1 MGTRKIAVV
10 TVTYNS
16 GDQIGPFLHS
26 LHEGGTTAEAAV
38 VVDNAS
44 PRHDDTRAQ
53 AEEAGARFLL
63 LDDNHGYGGG
73 INAGVASLEPDIEY
87 VLISNPDV
95 IVSPGSVATLAA
107 ALDADPRVGAVGPR
121 ILTEEGDVY
130 PSARAQPSLVTGA
143 GHALFSRIWRN
154 NPWTQRYH
162 NDVAGPTLA
171 SSVGWLSGACLLL
184 RRSAFDGIG
193 GFDESYFMYFE
204 DVDLGRR
211 LREAGWDIRYVPE
224 ASVVHMGARST
235 SQESGK
241 MLAAHH
247 SSAYLF
253 LSRRYP
259 HWYQAP
265 LRIAIRFGLWA
276 RLRWSLRKGA

>member
-1 MGTRKIAVV
+1 MSTRKIAVV

-16 GDQIGPFLHS
+16 GDQIGPFLRS
-26 LHEGGTTAEAAV
+26 LGGGGASPEAAV

-44 PRHDDTRAQ
+44 PRHEDTRAQ
-53 AEEAGARFLL
+53 TEAAGARFLL
-63 LDDNHGYGGG
+63 LDDNRGYGGG
-73 INAGVASLEPDIEY
+73 INVGVASLAPDVDY

-95 IVSPGSVATLAA
+95 IVSPGSIDALAA
-107 ALDADPRVGAVGPR
+107 ALDADPGVGAVGPR

-143 GHALFSRIWRN
+143 GHAIFSRVWRN

-162 NDVAGPTLA
+162 NDVAGPTGA
-171 SSVGWLSGACLLL
+171 ASVGWLSGACLLL
-184 RRSAFDGIG
+184 RKNAFDGIG

-211 LREAGWDIRYVPE
+211 LHEAGWDIRYVPE

-259 HWYQAP
+259 RWYQAP
-265 LRIAIRFGLWA
+265 LRAAIRVGLWA
-276 RLRWSLRKGA
+276 RLRWSLRRGA